1 MRFCGDEVKKVLACD
16 QVAEGL
22 EFDKRPSNQELVFGH
37 ILLMHEEGKS
47 VVPRDLVRLI
57 GCSSETLRLMLRN
70 AEKGGFLKAHGRPN
84 YEIVPLE
91 KLLSLVFKVSQEW
104 LLRNRLRLLP
114 FSPSVRNVYLVAQA
128 FDMYSRHKK
137 LLPFV
142 FKSPLKRGISFFV
155 LDRDKSGGVELK
167 KLRHNFPIDHESLR
181 QFVNIMVDAG
191 YFKKHRKSKKV
202 FIRPTPAF
210 TEITNMTIDD
220 LCRLLNASS
229 KGFAVYDNFIAKLDA
244 MAAHEQSTKTL
255 MAT

>member
-1 MRFCGDEVKKVLACD
+1 MRFCTDEVKKVLACD
-16 QVAEGL
+16 QIAEGL

-37 ILLMHEEGKS
+37 ILLMHEEGKN

-57 GCSSETLRLMLRN
+57 GCSSETLRLMLRK
-70 AEKGGFLKAHGRPN
+70 AEKGGFLKAHGRPD

-104 LLRNRLRLLP
+104 LLRNRMRLLP
-114 FSPSVRNVYLVAQA
+114 FSPSVRSVYLVTQT

-155 LDRDKSGGVELK
+155 LDREKSGGVELK

-191 YFKKHRKSKKV
+191 YFKKHRKGKKV
-202 FIRPTPAF
+202 LIRPTSAL
-210 TEITNMTIDD
+210 TEIANMAIGD
-220 LCRLLNASS
+220 LCGLLNQSNRKFAAYNDFIGRLDEMTAQARRAEPMTAS
-229 KGFAVYDNFIAKLDA
+229 
-244 MAAHEQSTKTL
+244 
-255 MAT
+255 